1 MRQFSCLGS
10 ITRIAP
16 VRPND
21 SPEYALYFA
30 VDKCLNT
37 HRFFITEDG
46 LMWWAPKQARQCD
59 HIAIMFGSETSTVLS
74 PVSSPETEQ
83 YEVVGPCYLQGFMF
97 GEGFLGP
104 LPKGTRPVAHYEDG
118 NGTRA
123 HFELLDTISGESFP
137 RGPRLDAFLG
147 PDQAWACQTEEVRN
161 YRTEV
166 EVLRSVGLDI
176 QYFDLV

>member
-1 MRQFSCLGS
+1 MLGS
-10 ITRIAP
+10 EI
-16 VRPND
+16 
-21 SPEYALYFA
+21 
-30 VDKCLNT
+30 
-37 HRFFITEDG
+37 
-46 LMWWAPKQARQCD
+46 
-59 HIAIMFGSETSTVLS
+59 STVLS

-104 LPKGTRPVAHYEDG
+104 LPKGIRPVAHYEDG

-123 HFELLDTISGESFP
+123 HFELLDTIS
-137 RGPRLDAFLG
+137 
-147 PDQAWACQTEEVRN
+147 EEVRN

-166 EVLRSVGLDI
+166 EVVRSVGLDI